1 MSKTTDI
8 ESAIVRTLDDYNGRI
23 ALGNLML
30 ELAWVDDRRWIGV
43 AINLHLVKDGK
54 VRYAD
59 CDSNHNHSDSCAIE
73 AVR

>member
-1 MSKTTDI
+1 MSSKTADI
-8 ESAIVRTLDDYNGRI
+8 EFEIVRILDGGRMTLGE
-23 ALGNLML
+23 LMPK
-30 ELAWVDDRRWIGV
+30 LAWVDDRRWIGV
-43 AINLHLVKDGK
+43 AIDLHLVEDGK